1 MKTGDTPAQSVPK
14 TKADGINLAREVV
27 NIDNAILSL
36 LVLDKHGGVL
46 AMERSSRLSKSDYME
61 DKDLSRFGAMAK
73 VIIGMAAN
81 AEPLMGRLEFIVGEF
96 KNHKVVFMNLPKYE
110 MTLALRMA
118 RSSNG
123 EYLSKKIAEKL
134 AISD

>member
-1 MKTGDTPAQSVPK
+1 MKTDQAPEQSVPK
-14 TKADGINLAREVV
+14 TKADGVRLAREVV
-27 NIDNAILSL
+27 GIDDAILSL
-36 LVLDKHGGVL
+36 LVLDRAGGVL
-46 AMERSSRLSKSDYME
+46 AMERSSRLDKSDYMD

-96 KNHKVVFMNLPKYE
+96 KNHKVVFMNLPEYE

-123 EYLSKKIAEKL
+123 EYLCKKIAERL
-134 AISD
+134 ATVG

>member
-1 MKTGDTPAQSVPK
+1 METDRARAQPDPK
-14 TKADGINLAREVV
+14 TKADGARLARVV
-27 NIDNAILSL
+27 VDIDKAILSL
-36 LVLDKHGGVL
+36 LILDKTGAVL
-46 AMERSSRLSKSDYME
+46 AMERSSRLDKSDYMD
-61 DKDLSRFGAMAK
+61 DKDVSRFGAMAK

-96 KNHKVVFMNLPKYE
+96 KNHKVVFMNLSEYE

-123 EYLSKKIAEKL
+123 EYLCKKIAERL
-134 AISD
+134 AATG